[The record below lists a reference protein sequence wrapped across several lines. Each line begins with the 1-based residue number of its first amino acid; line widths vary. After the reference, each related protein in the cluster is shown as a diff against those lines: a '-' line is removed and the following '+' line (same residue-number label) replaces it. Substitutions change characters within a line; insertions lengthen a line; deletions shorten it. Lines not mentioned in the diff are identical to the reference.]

1 MNHGLATKLTTTD
14 PLLLTSLGRFYSYK
28 KFISSLSARSF
39 CKNVI
44 LTLFQENS
52 TFA

>member
-14 PLLLTSLGRFYSYK
+14 PLLGRFYSYK
-28 KFISSLSARSF
+28 KLISSLSARSF

-44 LTLFQENS
+44 LTLFQENP
-52 TFA
+52 TLA